1 LYHGSIKEKE
11 NTGKTTKTASSQVIT
26 LTDGK
31 EPKPNRIDLK
41 EKK

>member
-1 LYHGSIKEKE
+1 MEASRRKRILVQ
-11 NTGKTTKTASSQVIT
+11 TTKTAGSQVIT

>member
-1 LYHGSIKEKE
+1 MEASRRKRILVKQP
-11 NTGKTTKTASSQVIT
+11 NTAGSQVIT